1 MKKLLLFIS
10 IIIAVASC
18 SNSGNKAGNS
28 HQGIQIPEAD
38 KKAHLMNMANGFWYG
53 IDFSDSTLFEQEQ
66 QFMPA
71 FAQWADMALA
81 LYYEYGEIV
90 SKTPVELTMNNSKAL
105 VWLMNIADECFRNPN
120 SPFRC
125 EELYIPM
132 LEAAINSNAD
142 ELYKEVYQERLAKAL
157 KNRKGT
163 AAADFSYITENG
175 ETGTL
180 HGIHAK
186 HTILYFFNPDCHDC
200 ARVSEIIGND
210 STIREMAGSKQLS
223 VLALY
228 PDKDMTAWN
237 KHFGKW
243 PKEWITARYADL
255 AEKEKYDLPAIPNIY
270 LLDENKT
277 VVLKDAA
284 IEEIIDHLNSRT
296 K

>member
-1 MKKLLLFIS
+1 M
-10 IIIAVASC
+10 
-18 SNSGNKAGNS
+18 
-28 HQGIQIPEAD
+28 
-38 KKAHLMNMANGFWYG
+38 
-53 IDFSDSTLFEQEQ
+53 
-66 QFMPA
+66 
-71 FAQWADMALA
+71 
-81 LYYEYGEIV
+81 
-90 SKTPVELTMNNSKAL
+90 
-105 VWLMNIADECFRNPN
+105 
-120 SPFRC
+120 
-125 EELYIPM
+125 
-132 LEAAINSNAD
+132 
-142 ELYKEVYQERLAKAL
+142 YQERLAKAL

-210 STIREMAGSKQLS
+210 STIREMLGSKQLS

-284 IEEIIDHLNSRT
+284 IEEINDHLNSRT

>member
-1 MKKLLLFIS
+1 MTEKRRMLIMRRFFNMNTEVRDLDFEQLK
-10 IIIAVASC
+10 
-18 SNSGNKAGNS
+18 
-28 HQGIQIPEAD
+28 E
-38 KKAHLMNMANGFWYG
+38 KAHDLPRKPG
-53 IDFSDSTLFEQEQ
+53 
-66 QFMPA
+66 
-71 FAQWADMALA
+71 
-81 LYYEYGEIV
+81 V
-90 SKTPVELTMNNSKAL
+90 
-105 VWLMNIADECFRNPN
+105 
-120 SPFRC
+120 
-125 EELYIPM
+125 YIM
-132 LEAAINSNAD
+132 KDKDGTII
-142 ELYKEVYQERLAKAL
+142 YVGKAKAL

-210 STIREMAGSKQLS
+210 STIREMVGSKQLS